1 MKVHL
6 SYGVL
11 SPLLLCKLAVRTAS
25 RQAHW
30 LFQDAQYGGSAHR
43 PQIGNV
49 KSALRQKSGSGGLT
63 ENMSGARLSLLDRDQ
78 FGELRRDVCHRIFC
92 STQAASRAEQGADF
106 AESFVRRA
114 MHDGDQQVTC

>member
-1 MKVHL
+1 MRHRLVGQLIFAVDSLATFATSGK
-6 SYGVL
+6 
-11 SPLLLCKLAVRTAS
+11 SPMRSPAPVCT
-25 RQAHW
+25 
-30 LFQDAQYGGSAHR
+30 D
-43 PQIGNV
+43 

-63 ENMSGARLSLLDRDQ
+63 ENMSGARLSLLDRYQ